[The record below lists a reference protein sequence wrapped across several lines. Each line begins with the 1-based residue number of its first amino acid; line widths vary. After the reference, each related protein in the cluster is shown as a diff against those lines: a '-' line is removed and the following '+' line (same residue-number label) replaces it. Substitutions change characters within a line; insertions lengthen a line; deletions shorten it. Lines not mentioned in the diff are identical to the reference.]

1 MNNGYMDIFTIIQSL
16 GQVLDLV
23 GVLIIVFGVIVS
35 TIAFVL
41 DWIKEETIEIL
52 YTAYRQNLA
61 RVILL
66 GLEILV
72 AGDIIR
78 SVAGTPTF
86 TSIGILGLIVIIRTV
101 LSITF
106 DMEVEGHWPWNSS
119 RRSTTSQ

>member
-1 MNNGYMDIFTIIQSL
+1 MDIFVMIQQL
-16 GQVLDLV
+16 GKLLDLV
-23 GVLIIVFGVIVS
+23 GVVIIVFGVILS
-35 TIAFVL
+35 TIAFSL
-41 DWIKEETIEIL
+41 DWIKEESL
-52 YTAYRQNLA
+52 DKVYKSYRQNLA

-78 SVAGTPTF
+78 SVAGVPTF

-106 DMEVEGHWPWNSS
+106 DMEVEGRWPWDGRKKSS
-119 RRSTTSQ
+119 D

>member
-1 MNNGYMDIFTIIQSL
+1 MDIFVIVQQL
-16 GQVLDLV
+16 GQILDLI
-23 GVLIIVFGVIVS
+23 GVIIIVFGVIIS
-35 TIAFVL
+35 TIAFAL
-41 DWIKEETIEIL
+41 DWIQEESL
-52 YTAYRQNLA
+52 NKVYKSYRQNLA

-78 SVAGTPTF
+78 SVAGVPTF

-106 DMEVEGHWPWNSS
+106 DMEVEGHWPWNMGKKSAE
-119 RRSTTSQ
+119 

>member
-1 MNNGYMDIFTIIQSL
+1 MDIFAIIQGM

-23 GVLIIVFGVIVS
+23 GVLIIVFGVVIS
-35 TIAFVL
+35 TISFAM
-41 DWIKEETIEIL
+41 DWLKEETIDKL
-52 YTAYRQNLA
+52 YKSYRQNLA

-78 SVAGTPTF
+78 SVAGTPSF
-86 TSIGILGLIVIIRTV
+86 MSIGILGLIVVIRTV

-106 DMEVEGHWPWNSS
+106 DMEVEGHWPWD
-119 RRSTTSQ
+119 RRTKRSLE

>member
-1 MNNGYMDIFTIIQSL
+1 MDIFATVEQL
-16 GQVLDLV
+16 GHVIDLV
-23 GVLIIVFGVIVS
+23 GVIIIVFGVILS
-35 TIAFVL
+35 TIVFAL
-41 DWIKEETIEIL
+41 DWVKEETIDKV
-52 YTAYRQNLA
+52 YKSYRQNLA

-106 DMEVEGHWPWNSS
+106 DMEVEGRWPWNS
-119 RRSTTSQ
+119 RIKRSAD